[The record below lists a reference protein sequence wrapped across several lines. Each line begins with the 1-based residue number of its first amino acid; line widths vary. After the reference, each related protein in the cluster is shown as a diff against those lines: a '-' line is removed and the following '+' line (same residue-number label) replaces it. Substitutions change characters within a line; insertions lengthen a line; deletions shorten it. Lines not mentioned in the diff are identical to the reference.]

1 MAGSR
6 TEQGFTLVEVLV
18 ALGIFS
24 IAAMSLAHLGN
35 ESLVGARHVNQK
47 FLATVEADN
56 LMAETLVRPA
66 AATAGVQSG
75 TSIQRGRRLAWQRT
89 ISATDRAGLFVVS
102 VSVSDAESGQQLALR
117 QTLKRVPAP

>member
-1 MAGSR
+1 MAGSH

-35 ESLVGARHVNQK
+35 EALVGARHVNQK

-66 AATAGVQSG
+66 DATAGVQSG
-75 TSIQRGRRLAWQRT
+75 MSTQRGRRLAWQRT

-102 VSVSDAESGQQLALR
+102 VSVSDAEYGQQLALR
-117 QTLKRVPAP
+117 QTLMRVPAP